1 MSTTDPPTPKPKRPA
16 RGGARARAASKPS
29 TAQAAASKPSTA
41 QAEFANYKD
50 RLAQQTA
57 MVSDSSSTGTA
68 GASAPFASP
77 LPASGIPAWS
87 LQPPEISHHPI
98 PGPPPN
104 IDPGAFADD
113 VGTTIRLGVCVLNTA
128 LSGGLRVLTG
138 IGEAIWRDEDCGCD
152 ECRGVRA
159 YDCCTVLAS
168 DCGCGCGGECG
179 CGCCEPSVG
188 SCC

>member
-16 RGGARARAASKPS
+16 RGGGRARAASKPS
-29 TAQAAASKPSTA
+29 TAQAAAGKPSTA

-50 RLAQQTA
+50 RVAQTA
-57 MVSDSSSTGTA
+57 MASDSSSAGTA
-68 GASAPFASP
+68 GPNAPFASP

-87 LQPPEISHHPI
+87 LQPPEISHHPT

-104 IDPGAFADD
+104 IHPAAFADD

-138 IGEAIWRDEDCGCD
+138 IGEAIWRDDSCGCD
-152 ECRGVRA
+152 
-159 YDCCTVLAS
+159 
-168 DCGCGCGGECG
+168 
-179 CGCCEPSVG
+179 
-188 SCC
+188 